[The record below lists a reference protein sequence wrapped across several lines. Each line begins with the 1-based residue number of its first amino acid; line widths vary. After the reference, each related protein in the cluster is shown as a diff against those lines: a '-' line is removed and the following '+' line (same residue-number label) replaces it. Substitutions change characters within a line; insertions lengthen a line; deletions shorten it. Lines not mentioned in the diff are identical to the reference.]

1 MCATM
6 NKNSKRY
13 IVVVGGED
21 LASCEYLEW
30 QANSNWKAC
39 ADLPK
44 PLSEAQLIR
53 DPESGDLVLLGGF
66 SDGIE
71 QDSIYRLSDISGDW
85 IKQSQT
91 LKAARSAFS
100 AMFVSN
106 KFLPCD

>member
-1 MCATM
+1 M

-13 IVVVGGED
+13 IVVVGGKN
-21 LASCEYLEW
+21 LTSCEYLEW
-30 QANSNWKAC
+30 QVNSNWKAC

-66 SDGIE
+66 SDADDSA
-71 QDSIYRLSDISGDW
+71 QDSIYRLSNISGDW

-106 KFLPCD
+106 KFLPCG